1 MKIPK
6 VAKWIM
12 CSLAA
17 LVFTV
22 LAAGLVA
29 PYGPPISAIDDF
41 FRSPFMVALPKAM
54 VLTVGILLLLRLL
67 TMLLAWLVSRLL
79 TWLREQQG
87 K

>member
-1 MKIPK
+1 MKIPR
-6 VAKWIM
+6 VAKWIV

-22 LAAGLVA
+22 VAAALVA
-29 PYGPPISAIDDF
+29 PYGPPSSAIDDF

-54 VLTVGILLLLRLL
+54 VLTICILVLLRLL
-67 TMLLAWLVSRLL
+67 TMLLAWLLLRLL

>member
-1 MKIPK
+1 MKIPRI
-6 VAKWIM
+6 AKWIL

-22 LAAGLVA
+22 VASALVA
-29 PYGPPISAIDDF
+29 PYGPPSSAIDDF
-41 FRSPFMVALPKAM
+41 FRSPFMVALPKAI
-54 VLTVGILLLLRLL
+54 VLTTYILVLLSLL
-67 TMLLAWLVSRLL
+67 TMLLARLVSRLL